1 MHQSSTRR
9 FIARKLLARIL
20 PPSWVPYVLHL
31 RPRAWFIVTAHMSVG
46 FLLANGLDLT
56 GGRLGRWALAALA
69 WGVLGNGSTLAI
81 NSAFDRDEGDIGYLD
96 APPPVPRYL
105 ALFALALMVLGIPI
119 ALMLGYRFSVVYG
132 ICLVMSLLY
141 SVPPFRFKARA
152 GLDVLI
158 NAVGFGGLTI
168 YAGWAAVARPLVAPI
183 VNVVVAFFCFFTGFY
198 PLTQIY
204 QMAEDAE
211 RGDYTLA
218 LALGKQNALRMGV
231 LGVGMGFV
239 FLTLEVVQ
247 RRLLGAVRS
256 VGLILALLAWSA
268 VLIPWYLCRQQAD
281 VAYEQRGFYSALY
294 AWALTDIA
302 VAVAMMPLG

>member
-1 MHQSSTRR
+1 MSQPSTRR
-9 FIARKLLARIL
+9 FVVRKLIARIL
-20 PPSWVPYVLHL
+20 PPSWVPYLLHL

-46 FLLANGLDLT
+46 FILANGLNLAGDHL
-56 GGRLGRWALAALA
+56 RRWVLAALA
-69 WGVLGNGSTLAI
+69 WGVLGNGGTLAI

-96 APPPVPRYL
+96 VPPQVPRYL
-105 ALFALALMVLGIPI
+105 APFALAWMALGIPI
-119 ALMLGYRFSVVYG
+119 ALALGHRFSIVYG

-158 NAVGFGGLTI
+158 NSVGFGGLTI
-168 YAGWAAVARPLVAPI
+168 YAGWAAAARPLVAPI
-183 VNVVVAFFCFFTGFY
+183 VNVVAAFVCFFVGFY

-204 QMAEDAE
+204 QMAEDAQ

-218 LALGKQNALRMGV
+218 LALGKRDALRMGI
-231 LGVGMGFV
+231 LGVGLGFA
-239 FLTLEVVQ
+239 FLALEVMQ
-247 RRLLGAVRS
+247 RYRAARS
-256 VGLILALLAWSA
+256 AGLILALLCWTA
-268 VLIPWYLCRQQAD
+268 VLIPWYLRHQRAG
-281 VAYEQRGFYSALY
+281 VTYEQRGFYNALY